1 MHFIALL
8 YDRLLHESK
17 QGISSGEAGITLRGN
32 DYKYWVAPELGGV
45 QLPVN
50 VIAYASCP
58 TSRDLYLEIVEG
70 KTRPPTWD
78 RYKGRVIDEIY
89 KNTHKTSSAYVAS
102 CQTKDCDLYS
112 HLISKKDGLIDRAKR
127 NHQTAFDSIE
137 PKPEGTEVEEFDR
150 ALHKIVNFE
159 AEITSSILD
168 FEIARLESANPR
180 KVFNDFFDFNTDFA
194 LTAKH
199 QGFTTPSTPDF
210 IFRNTIIGDIK
221 SGHWQ
226 NFFIYTLVAYALAYE
241 EHTGRPMN
249 CGVILHVELPP
260 SRLVPAHYHVT
271 IEQLSDYHRNRF
283 LAIRD
288 RKLQIINEGIDP
300 GKPTDATSCGVCGFY
315 QTCWGATG

>member
-8 YDRLLHESK
+8 HDRTP
-17 QGISSGEAGITLRGN
+17 GISSAEASITLRGN
-32 DYKYWVAPELGGV
+32 DHKTWIASELGGV

-50 VIAYASCP
+50 AIAYASCP
-58 TSRDLYLEIVEG
+58 TFRDVYLEAVKG

-89 KNTHKTSSAYVAS
+89 KNIHKTSSAYVAS
-102 CQTKDCDLYS
+102 CPTKDCDLYS
-112 HLISKKDGLIDRAKR
+112 HLISKKDGLIDQAKR
-127 NHQTAFDSIE
+127 EYQTAFDSIE

-150 ALHKIVNFE
+150 ALHKIVKFE

-168 FEIARLESANPR
+168 FEIAHLESANPG

-199 QGFTTPSTPDF
+199 QGFTIPSTPDF

-221 SGHWQ
+221 SGEWQ
-226 NFFIYTLVAYALAYE
+226 DFFIYTLVAYALAYE

-249 CGVILHVELPP
+249 CGVILHVELPT
-260 SRLVPAHYHVT
+260 SRLVPAHYHTT
-271 IEQLSDYHRNRF
+271 IEQLSDYHRKRF

-288 RKLQIINEGIDP
+288 RKLQIIKDHIDP
-300 GKPTDATSCGVCGFY
+300 GISDDPTKCEGCSFQ
-315 QTCWGATG
+315 QTCWGDTE